1 MNLTNFL
8 VQPGPV
14 RAEHKIVASLPAFG
28 LSLKNTIN
36 SCKQTANKEAGVG
49 PCLEGVFGTVMAFG
63 GAASASK
70 TLGHRIGR
78 LMMPHRFLEDGT
90 VNLVC
95 LLGWASVFFLV

>member
-70 TLGHRIGR
+70 NLEYPLHRWADWRHGA
-78 LMMPHRFLEDGT
+78 LNALEDIVAPVHGDRASH
-90 VNLVC
+90 
-95 LLGWASVFFLV
+95 LG